1 MSKSDYEKLLKRARG
16 QLPKEVFE
24 KPRFDVPKVSRD
36 REGSK
41 TLITNFSQIC
51 DYLNRD
57 PKHVLKFLLRELA
70 TSGYVDGQRAVFIG
84 RFSGDQ
90 LNEKIDKYVNEFVL
104 CPVCKKPD
112 TKIMKEARVAL
123 IKCMAC
129 GAREPVR
136 SIK

>member
-1 MSKSDYEKLLKRARG
+1 MKKLDYDKLLKRARD
-16 QLPKEVFE
+16 QLPKKVFE
-24 KPRFDVPKVSRD
+24 KPRFDVPKAKGE
-36 REGSK
+36 REGTK
-41 TLITNFSQIC
+41 TIITNFSQIC

-57 PKHVLKFLLRELA
+57 PKHILKFLLRELA
-70 TSGYVDGQRAVFIG
+70 TSGYVEGQRAFFIG

-90 LNEKIDKYVNEFVL
+90 INDKINKYVNEFVL

-112 TKIMKEARVAL
+112 TKLMKEARIAL

-136 SIK
+136 TIK